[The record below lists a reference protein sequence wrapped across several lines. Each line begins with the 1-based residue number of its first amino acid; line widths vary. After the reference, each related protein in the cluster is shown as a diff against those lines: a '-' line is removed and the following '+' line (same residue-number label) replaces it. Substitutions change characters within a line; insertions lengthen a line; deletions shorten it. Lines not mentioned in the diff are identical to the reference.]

1 MKLNTEQLN
10 KLHAFVPSNF
20 LAAAAKAHLLVYLSI
35 NKNTE
40 PNNSEA
46 ILSTFYTAISLYAQA
61 IVEQKPDSEQ
71 EHRVYHYIVDIIS
84 GFSQLIRRF
93 NDNSVSGGLYQI
105 FSETL
110 NEEDNEVRLYLRGA
124 AEMLVVSL

>member
-10 KLHAFVPSNF
+10 KLNAFVPNNF
-20 LAAAAKAHLLVYLSI
+20 LAAAAKAHLLVYLNI

-40 PNNSEA
+40 SNASEA

-61 IVEQKPDSEQ
+61 IAEQKPDSEQ
-71 EHRVYHYIVDIIS
+71 EHRVYHYLVDIIHD
-84 GFSQLIRRF
+84 FSQLIKRF
-93 NDNSVSGGLYQI
+93 NDDSVSGGLYQI
-105 FSETL
+105 ISETL

-124 AEMLVVSL
+124 AEMLVSSL